1 MPLVHRTE
9 TSRTTYCQAVLFE
22 RLRWTPDE
30 AKAWLKAH
38 GYRYGAMRATERY
51 LRFRQF
57 DPVGKHQ
64 YRVKQL
70 GNGVVMVIGF
80 KD

>member
-1 MPLVHRTE
+1 
-9 TSRTTYCQAVLFE
+9 
-22 RLRWTPDE
+22 
-30 AKAWLKAH
+30 
-38 GYRYGAMRATERY
+38 MRATERY